1 MANIKNW
8 SEFLKDVPTD
18 ALVSEIES
26 RKSQK
31 SGSVSK
37 TAADIMKKIDEAI
50 KMFGSYSFDD
60 KGPDEVMDIDS
71 ITAKLKGKP
80 VKEIGTILSVDVL
93 EYSGYT
99 GDYYIYI
106 DKEGVFARDQADQT
120 ADLIKWV
127 LDNQETVLK
136 LKNQ

>member
-80 VKEIGTILSVDVL
+80 VKEIGSILS
-93 EYSGYT
+93 E
-99 GDYYIYI
+99 I
-106 DKEGVFARDQADQT
+106 
-120 ADLIKWV
+120 
-127 LDNQETVLK
+127 LDNYSDSKRALRFVECIIGEFDYLPEDEFTEL
-136 LKNQ
+136 LESDERFEY

>member
-50 KMFGSYSFDD
+50 KRFGSYSFDD

-71 ITAKLKGKP
+71 ITVKLKGKP
-80 VKEIGTILSVDVL
+80 IKEIASILS
-93 EYSGYT
+93 E
-99 GDYYIYI
+99 I
-106 DKEGVFARDQADQT
+106 
-120 ADLIKWV
+120 
-127 LDNQETVLK
+127 LDNYSDSKRALRFVECIIGEFDYLPEDEFTEL
-136 LKNQ
+136 LESDERFEY

>member
-31 SGSVSK
+31 YLSVSK
-37 TAADIMKKIDEAI
+37 TAAYIMEKIDDAI
-50 KMFGSYSFDD
+50 KRFGIYSFDD

-71 ITAKLKGKP
+71 IVRSLSGKS
-80 VKEIGTILSVDVL
+80 VKEIGSILS
-93 EYSGYT
+93 E
-99 GDYYIYI
+99 I
-106 DKEGVFARDQADQT
+106 
-120 ADLIKWV
+120 
-127 LDNQETVLK
+127 LDNYSDSKRALRFVECIIREFDYLPEDEFTEL
-136 LKNQ
+136 LESDERFEY